1 LALPDQPHAEDLVSL
16 LRSGRAPIEVR
27 RFAAK
32 GILPL
37 DSADQLRALFVV
49 LDDPV
54 PAVAASAL
62 ETFNEIPPDAIAGFL
77 AGPDVTEA
85 ELDTAAHWTDDGE
98 VLVRVVQHRNVSDA
112 TLAKLARNVTGT
124 PQEALIVN
132 QARLLRDPSLI
143 DALYENPEL
152 TADGR
157 RLLTEL
163 KEEFFEKES
172 LRKAARVRRREK
184 LAEPEIP
191 VAAEVP
197 EGDAGAAEEAEEGE
211 EGENEGPAESPSAG
225 PEAGTPREAED
236 LYIRLMGMSVPE
248 KVKLA
253 LTGTREERRFL
264 LADGSKMVGLAVLR
278 ARGLT
283 PTEVEGFCGM
293 RHLDSDIFKKIAT
306 TRDWIRRPL
315 IALALVK
322 NPKAPLT
329 VTLPLVKRLSMRD
342 LRNTF
347 RDRNLPEAVRAQA
360 RKIYMQRRR

>member
-1 LALPDQPHAEDLVSL
+1 LALPGQPHVEDLVSL

-27 RFAAK
+27 HFAAR
-32 GILPL
+32 GVLPL

-49 LDDPV
+49 LDDPA
-54 PAVAASAL
+54 PPVAASAL
-62 ETFNEIPPDAIAGFL
+62 ATFNEIPPDAIAGFL

-85 ELDTAAHWTDDGE
+85 ELDSAANRTDDGA

-112 TLAKLARNVTGT
+112 TLAKLARTVTGT

-132 QARLLRDPSLI
+132 QTRLLRNPSLI
-143 DALYENPEL
+143 DALFENPEL

-157 RLLTEL
+157 RMLNEL

-172 LRKAARVRRREK
+172 LRKAARSRRREK
-184 LAEPEIP
+184 LPEPEIP
-191 VAAEVP
+191 LAAEVP
-197 EGDAGAAEEAEEGE
+197 EGDEGAAEEGEPEEGSA
-211 EGENEGPAESPSAG
+211 PSPSSG
-225 PEAGTPREAED
+225 PEAETPRGAED
-236 LYIRLMGMSVPE
+236 LYIRLMGMTVPE

-253 LTGTREERRFL
+253 LTGNREERRFL

-278 ARGLT
+278 GRGLT
-283 PTEVEGFCGM
+283 VSEVEGFCGM
-293 RHLDSDIFKKIAT
+293 RHLDSDIFLKIAT

-322 NPKAPLT
+322 NPKVPLT
-329 VTLPLVKRLSMRD
+329 ISLPLVKRLSMRE
-342 LRNTF
+342 LRNIA
-347 RDRNLPEAVRAQA
+347 RDRNLPGAVRALA